1 MGLWDSEKHALGFA
15 SGVMGS
21 CVYGRGASL
30 QIAESKGDAQTSIF
44 DKMATTCPAACQI
57 EIPAGSRCA
66 EIHLKKPEPASS
78 PSFFQLVKSALM
90 RNPQICIVA
99 ASWL

>member
-30 QIAESKGDAQTSIF
+30 QIAESKGDAQTFIF

-66 EIHLKKPEPASS
+66 EIHLKKPEPASMHTS
-78 PSFFQLVKSALM
+78 SSRP
-90 RNPQICIVA
+90 
-99 ASWL
+99 